1 MLKSQGSC
9 SVVSLSWPPPPE
21 FTHQCFQEV
30 TKKVDLP
37 SKTLVSSIIH
47 KYFEIISIL
56 GPTRDIF
63 YKVYSRNQLMW
74 ASIWIKKIVEERK
87 RAQSIWKIILK
98 HFFWNISTINPVL
111 VYSKDLLLH
120 AQSTSRS
127 SFPTVVALLSFEK
140 KSKSEMQVSGKFE
153 KKTVKANH
161 HQIGCEIK
169 TCGRAR
175 RKTGRKQKT

>member
-30 TKKVDLP
+30 TKKVDLL
-37 SKTLVSSIIH
+37 SKTLVLSIVH

-56 GPTRDIF
+56 SPTRDIF
-63 YKVYSRNQLMW
+63 YRVYSRNQLMW
-74 ASIWIKKIVEERK
+74 ASIWIKKIVEGRK
-87 RAQSIWKIILK
+87 RAQSIWTILN

-111 VYSKDLLLH
+111 VDSVWESITFYSKEPLLH

-140 KSKSEMQVSGKFE
+140 KCKSEMQVSGKFE
-153 KKTVKANH
+153 KKNCQSKLSPNWL
-161 HQIGCEIK
+161 
-169 TCGRAR
+169 
-175 RKTGRKQKT
+175 

>member
-37 SKTLVSSIIH
+37 SKTLVLSIVH

-56 GPTRDIF
+56 SPTCDIF
-63 YKVYSRNQLMW
+63 YRVYSRNQ
-74 ASIWIKKIVEERK
+74 SIWT
-87 RAQSIWKIILK
+87 ILN

-111 VYSKDLLLH
+111 VDSVWESITFYSKDPLLH

-127 SFPTVVALLSFEK
+127 SFPTVVTLLSFEK
-140 KSKSEMQVSGKFE
+140 KSKSEMQVSGKFD
-153 KKTVKANH
+153 KKNC
-161 HQIGCEIK
+161 Q
-169 TCGRAR
+169 
-175 RKTGRKQKT
+175 RKSSPNWL